1 MWNTF
6 PQRDGSLCRSPARR
20 STHRHRHPTNC
31 ISCTACRKNVEA
43 RRESSLTY
51 GNSARSN
58 EEHVES
64 MEAPME
70 QETLAATS
78 NDHRSRTVRST
89 TDVSR
94 KFESEVA
101 ITLRLFLVSGTVLH
115 DVANQ
120 YISSTARSS
129 EGSTSSI
136 PSPYS
141 FASTMLPRLVDLRRI
156 STEKECA
163 QKYFL

>member
-1 MWNTF
+1 MVLFGEKVRAPMARAHVQTN
-6 PQRDGSLCRSPARR
+6 QRRRIPPSPIANQRLRTLAALGSTRPSVGPRSSPS
-20 STHRHRHPTNC
+20 ST
-31 ISCTACRKNVEA
+31 
-43 RRESSLTY
+43 
-51 GNSARSN
+51 N

-70 QETLAATS
+70 QETVAAAS
-78 NDHRSRTVRST
+78 NDHRSGTVRST
-89 TDVSR
+89 TDVSC
-94 KFESEVA
+94 KFDSEFA
-101 ITLRLFLVSGTVLH
+101 ITRRLLLVSGTVLH

-120 YISSTARSS
+120 YISSAARSS

-141 FASTMLPRLVDLRRI
+141 FASNMLSRLVDLRRI

-163 QKYFL
+163 